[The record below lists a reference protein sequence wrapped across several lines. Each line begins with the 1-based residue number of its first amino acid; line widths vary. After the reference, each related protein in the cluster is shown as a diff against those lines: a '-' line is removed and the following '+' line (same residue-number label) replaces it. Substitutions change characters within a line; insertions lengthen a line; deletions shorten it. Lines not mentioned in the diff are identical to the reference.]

1 MTDRKRPPLSRT
13 EVVRAA
19 LHLVDRDGP
28 RALTFRN
35 LGREL
40 GVEAMSIYHH
50 VRDRE
55 DLLDELAS
63 MMVSAELP
71 IPPAGQTWE
80 AALREFVV
88 GVRRAALRHPGA
100 FHLVGLRPL
109 RNPSALTAVVGLLE
123 KLSDGGFTPEQAVTC
138 YRVAAAYARGFA
150 LAEIAG
156 LTLSAPKPTDEAPEG
171 NLEPFLSAL
180 SADTEAV
187 FERGIGILVA
197 GAQSCWPGDRGQ
209 TATIC
214 S

>member
-1 MTDRKRPPLSRT
+1 MTDRRRPPLSRR
-13 EVVRAA
+13 EVVHAA
-19 LHLVDRDGP
+19 LQLVDRDGS

-35 LGREL
+35 LGKEL

-63 MMVSAELP
+63 AMVTAELP
-71 IPPAGQTWE
+71 IPPAGQQWD
-80 AALREFVV
+80 AAVREFVV

-109 RNPSALTAVVGLLE
+109 RNPAALAAVLGLLE
-123 KLSDGGFTPEQAVTC
+123 KLTEGGFTPEQAVTC

-156 LTLSAPKPTDEAPEG
+156 LTLSAPKPTVEAPAG
-171 NLEPFLSAL
+171 NLEPFVPAL
-180 SADTEAV
+180 SADTQGV
-187 FERGIGILVA
+187 FERGIDILLA
-197 GAQSCWPGDRGQ
+197 GAEASRAGR
-209 TATIC
+209 
-214 S
+214 